1 MYNKDMDYMGLKFGR
16 TLGRLVSK
24 IAFGPAEKVGEVEV
38 EPGIAAEIYKVPKLV
53 PRWAWAQTWGNH
65 IYTTSEKEVLKEGV
79 GVWLIA
85 HEATHVL
92 QWKRH
97 GPLFP
102 LLYLLDNLWRAL
114 TFRNYYS
121 DNRFEVE
128 ARRKT
133 LEMEKLV
140 KDKMRILE

>member
-1 MYNKDMDYMGLKFGR
+1 MDYLGLKLGR
-16 TLGRLVSK
+16 TLGKLVSK
-24 IAFGPAEKVGEVEV
+24 IAFGPAEKVGEVEI
-38 EPGIAAEIYKVPKLV
+38 EPGVRAEIYRVPKIV

-65 IYTTSEKEVLKEGV
+65 IYTTLEKEVLKEDV

-92 QWKRH
+92 QWKRY

-102 LLYLLDNLWRAL
+102 ILYLLDSLWRAVTL
-114 TFRNYYS
+114 GNYYY

-128 ARRKT
+128 ARRET
-133 LEMEKLV
+133 LKMADLV
-140 KDKMRILE
+140 KEKMIILD